1 MDDLREEN
9 IRNLI
14 NGRNPPVKTNSR
26 TSILSRKSSGKSSP
40 RDHHNEYSLDIQATS
55 SDNLSLSSRLSG
67 LEINPMFDSNKRRKS
82 SNRTLHNYLS
92 NSNNS
97 LESSPKRQIRNFVV
111 YPMSGSNS
119 S

>member
-1 MDDLREEN
+1 MDDLKEEN
-9 IRNLI
+9 LRNLI
-14 NGRNPPVKTNSR
+14 NGRHPPVKTNSR

-40 RDHHNEYSLDIQATS
+40 RDHQQDYSLEIQATS

-67 LEINPMFDSNKRRKS
+67 LEINPMFDSSKRRKS
-82 SNRTLHNYLS
+82 SNRTHLS

-111 YPMSGSNS
+111 YPMSGQF
-119 S
+119 